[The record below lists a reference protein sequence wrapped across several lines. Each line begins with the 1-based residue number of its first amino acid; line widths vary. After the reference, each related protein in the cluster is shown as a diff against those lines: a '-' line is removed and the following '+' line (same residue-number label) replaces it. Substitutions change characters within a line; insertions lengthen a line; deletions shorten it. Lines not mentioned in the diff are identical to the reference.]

1 MPAFSKPRLMIALAF
16 AAGAASTAAFI
27 AIGSDRTM
35 TSQEGTEAKLPASA
49 VASPAESG
57 LGSWVDPNQP
67 ATTKHAAGVVSPNL
81 VFQAEAPTEEPR
93 DIPDQA
99 NKLASGLAVPV
110 PPRRPE
116 HFRIIANSADRNA
129 RTLATEDRVR
139 KIVVP
144 NQADS
149 TPRNKK
155 AVQFSVQRHAGT
167 KEDTAKREIPEPRQ
181 HVTSTQPNGVM
192 QWLIEPSRF

>member
-16 AAGAASTAAFI
+16 AAGAASTTAFI
-27 AIGSDRTM
+27 ATGPDRTM
-35 TSQEGTEAKLPASA
+35 TPQEGTEARLPASTI
-49 VASPAESG
+49 ASGAESG

-81 VFQAEAPTEEPR
+81 VFQADAPTEEPR
-93 DIPDQA
+93 DVPDQA

-116 HFRIIANSADRNA
+116 HFRIIANSGDRNA
-129 RTLATEDRVR
+129 RTLVTEDRVR

-155 AVQFSVQRHAGT
+155 AVQVSVQRHAGT

>member
-1 MPAFSKPRLMIALAF
+1 MPAFSKPRLMIAFAF
-16 AAGAASTAAFI
+16 AAGAASTAAFL
-27 AIGSDRTM
+27 AIGADRTM
-35 TSQEGTEAKLPASA
+35 APQEGTEARLPASA
-49 VASPAESG
+49 IASAAESG

-67 ATTKHAAGVVSPNL
+67 ATTKQATGVVSPNL
-81 VFQAEAPTEEPR
+81 VFQADAPTEASR
-93 DIPDQA
+93 DSPEQA

-116 HFRIIANSADRNA
+116 HFRITANSADRNS

-155 AVQFSVQRHAGT
+155 AVQVSVQRHAGT